1 MSRQITCFLIDDD
14 QDDQEIFLSVL
25 HGFTPAIHCET
36 ADNGKEGLHKLLT
49 GEVNP
54 DIIFLDLNMPLM
66 NGKQF
71 LEARQDHEKIKHI
84 PVIILSTSSDHKTI
98 LEARQWGAKHFITKP
113 DKFSLWEISVRSVL
127 QDSNVY
133 AIL

>member
-25 HGFTPAIHCET
+25 HSFTPAIHCIT
-36 ADNGKEGLHKLLT
+36 AANGKEGLQRLLA

-71 LEARQDHEKIKHI
+71 LKARHDHAKIKHI
-84 PVIILSTSSDHKTI
+84 PVIILSTSSDHETI
-98 LEARQWGAKHFITKP
+98 LETRQLGAKHFITKP
-113 DKFSLWEISVRSVL
+113 DKFSLWEISLRSVF
-127 QDSNVY
+127 QDSDVY
-133 AIL
+133 AIP